1 MRSRTAGAVLAADCR
16 AFGVLASVSMLTVV
30 LLSGRAEAQSDVPC
44 ASWQAKCHYFEE
56 DDSNCEPND
65 PPGVCVIEVR
75 RDFCCDVACGDA
87 TSKASCKW
95 YADCDRDGFGAG
107 SLVSATG
114 TCLQSNN
121 NLDCDDDSDAAYPG
135 GERVCDDGLDNN
147 CDGWY
152 DSIDRDN
159 DGAAVSTCGQ
169 SIPNEDCD
177 DENSLRTPGR
187 EERCDGIDNN
197 CDDDLDANGDSQ
209 PDTQDEDGDG
219 RRFDACEPIP
229 DDCDDYDGS
238 RYVGAVERCD
248 AVDHSC
254 EMVCDSTKHD
264 HCFEPENN
272 PDPNSIDPY
281 TSDNDGDGDLFHA
294 CHEEP
299 SHPRYGLPGDCDD
312 ADAEI
317 GPSQFDRCADGIDQD
332 CSCTEKE
339 IEENDFL
346 ICDGNDKLDTDI
358 CGNGIDDDC
367 NGQTDESEPSILEL
381 CNDEDDNCDALGQVD
396 ENVDADRDGST
407 RAVCEPE
414 EGEENLADDC
424 VDALFIDG
432 EPAWEEGVLP
442 GNCHPEW
449 TEEECNL
456 SPHIYPGATEI
467 CNNIDDDCDGEAD
480 EPSNVDGDDLEVP
493 TCTEGWDKP
502 IDPDDE
508 SAVCNNVPQ
517 SEEDFYK
524 GGNYYDAD
532 GDGIPECRR
541 TCFDANDNRICEP
554 DEICPM
560 TRPDEDLGAGV
571 VTIYSM
577 RNYFPT
583 QQCAENSYT
592 VPGGTNVFFA
602 IPDRI
607 EVSKGSC
614 SRQWSDLLFENP
626 VQSISCRYSCQRDD
640 EGGTY
645 YAFNWCD
652 NGLSEPGDIL
662 FARTITLDTTL
673 GDWEDVP
680 TEASTTLQ
688 FETSDCDANA
698 LDKDGDGHFPPNSC
712 YPPANDCDDDPTT
725 GSDIYFQCHCD
736 NYPPDARPNLE
747 ETCDGF
753 DNDCDG
759 EIDEV
764 GCDVYY
770 TDRDGDGLGDE
781 SACFPRRPG
790 DPPVGQFAT
799 VGGDCNDSASGAGCG
814 GPCVDEDGDG
824 FAPNCLNGVGRT
836 DCDDRNPLVFPGAP
850 EICDGLDNDCDC
862 VEDNFAIEAHQ
873 QCLTGQG
880 ECTAPGTYVCRD
892 GELYCRPD
900 ELPANDPVTE
910 VCGDGVDNDCNGGI
924 DEGCHAGACEEGQV
938 VGFSSLA
945 CLPDTFETPPAS
957 VVIDGGEAPDSLPAS
972 FAVNDRGAATYAI
985 PIVVPPG
992 RRGLQPNLSVV
1003 YNSQLRGGR
1012 FGHLGHGFTLS
1023 GVPGVERCARRF
1035 VLDGWTDGAKFQS
1048 NDVWCID
1055 GERLV
1060 RSNESASIYYLSSA
1074 PFEPLV
1080 ESAQGFTWSRK
1091 DGSTWH
1097 FDNPMSTAGTA
1108 WRWRLTRIEDSY
1120 GNAIDF
1126 DNYDAMVPTGISY
1139 NDGAFAVV
1147 LRTEASDAPFAYRFG
1162 SLIRRS
1168 RLRSIEVYA
1177 DGQLLRTYAFSID
1190 DEDRLTSIVERAG
1203 EAEREVSFDW
1213 ESSGH
1218 VYTEIP
1224 RACSTCGIPAP
1235 PGAGRIAVADIDGDG
1250 LPELG
1255 PGFQLEDRDVRLRYA
1270 RLLFDDT
1277 LERVE
1282 GPWRRDVPKDAEPH
1296 PPDCESDDYGKC
1308 DDEWGKYLIR
1318 WWQDS
1323 DQDGTAE
1330 WWVGEIERNDFY
1342 VFHPD
1347 PADAGGQGI
1356 RAMSWRWRDF
1366 LRTWM
1371 GDFDGDGNFEVLT
1384 TNEHGNFRTI
1394 NPAVGM
1400 NSVTVR
1406 ALSGS
1411 NNLGTGSSIK
1421 PLGGDFDG
1429 DGAVELRF
1437 LNQSRMYDP
1446 IDGGESERVWSLPYS
1461 LARDSRI
1468 VSGDFNADGVSDIA
1482 NCDGPGHYAL
1492 GGGQPGRTFAASD
1505 DIGLGSS
1512 GEVFC
1517 TTADFDRDGDTE
1529 LFVHVPGVLRVFDFI
1544 GDPGGA
1550 GSPGRWVEVDFVAL
1564 SGSYEPLE
1572 FIAGDF
1578 NGDGDTDLYFH
1589 SFEGSAR
1596 GGHIY
1601 FDAYTAPRVTG
1612 IREHYDRSGVP
1623 THAIEYAPVHDPAVY
1638 EGSGDEGSCSSDLVC
1653 SPPSVDVVSETRHLT
1668 SANSGSSRNHM
1679 RYRYGAGESARD
1691 GRFGGFRWRTVEEV
1705 GLGRAHRYEKT
1716 KPAELSTYWEGGV
1729 VTQEYHVASTAEG
1742 AQVTSV
1748 RRQPATPQ
1756 SPLAGK
1762 AFFTYVSST
1771 DTEVSETTD
1780 FAATR
1785 TALLDGTLRP
1795 PSGFAFSR
1803 TEQFL
1808 DEYGNVT
1815 YRLSRSWQE
1824 ASGLAG
1830 GRASVEE
1837 HRAST
1842 EQRGYFAPGAS
1853 AYEKRRGLFQTVETV
1868 SRTPLCN
1875 ALLVGDRAHT
1885 PARYDSCP
1893 PGSETTSRL
1902 TLSYNAQGDVRERI
1916 VGSERDDLI
1925 AERFEYSPFGN
1936 VVRQT
1941 AVDLSGSEAPVVSE
1955 TRYSADGLYPESST
1969 NAAGQVSRV
1978 AYDRR
1983 FGGAIYAQDV
1993 DGVSSSSAYDAWGRE
2008 VFVSTPTRQGR
2019 VEYSE
2024 ASLEGHPEVRRVVS
2038 TYIDTEANPR
2048 ARSYLDAR
2056 GRVVVAETRMS
2067 SGDYSSQTQRY
2078 DRDGRVVSVST
2089 PAFEDTP
2096 AASIQTFAT
2105 EYDSLGRA
2113 VSRETGQGAFNYR
2126 YVGPETFVS
2135 GIRSASFMTGSQ
2147 GDVIAATHGASP
2159 GTTLVYF
2166 PSTNGELLHVS
2177 GRTAGGERELLVS
2190 EQDSFGRTVAVT
2202 VSDTGRRAYRYNA
2215 WGEVL
2220 SESDAAGRQVFSR
2233 TDLLGRPLARAGVN
2247 TPAAG
2252 YSYDVSSG
2260 RAGIGGLAESHT
2272 ADGARIQ
2279 VAYDALGRVSEETHL
2294 RDGPDGAGLDTALY
2308 ANKVA
2313 YRFDAHGRLK
2323 RELMVEVPSL
2333 GRPALCFVY
2342 DDVDTLFA
2350 VLLEI
2355 DGPND
2360 GISGCR
2366 TAAAGGTLLMQIVE
2380 RAAEGR

>member
-1 MRSRTAGAVLAADCR
+1 MRSQTANAMRSFSCR
-16 AFGVLASVSMLTVV
+16 GCGGWALV
-30 LLSGRAEAQSDVPC
+30 LLLALLLPSMRVQAQSCEPG
-44 ASWQAKCHYFEE
+44 QARCHYFEE

-65 PPGVCVIEVR
+65 PPELCVIQVR
-75 RDFCCDVACGDA
+75 RDFCCDVACGDS
-87 TSKASCKW
+87 TFKESCKW
-95 YADCDRDGFGAG
+95 YADCDEDGFGAG
-107 SLVSATG
+107 PLVSATG
-114 TCLQSNN
+114 NCLQSNN
-121 NLDCDDDSDAAYPG
+121 DLDCNDDPNDNGDKETPG
-135 GERVCDDGLDNN
+135 KVEKADGFDNN
-147 CDGWY
+147 CDGFPDAY
-152 DSIDRDN
+152 DE
-159 DGAAVSTCGQ
+159 DGDESPL
-169 SIPNEDCD
+169 SPFMSLPNEDCD
-177 DENSLRTPGR
+177 DRDDRRAPGKQ
-187 EERCDGIDNN
+187 EKCDSVDNN
-197 CDDDLDANGDSQ
+197 CDDMIDL
-209 PDTQDEDGDG
+209 QDEDNDKHD
-219 RRFDACEPIP
+219 FNPCEQEP
-229 DDCDDYDGS
+229 DDCDDYNVT
-238 RYVGAVERCD
+238 RHKGAVEQCD
-248 AVDHSC
+248 EVDHSC
-254 EMVCDSTKHD
+254 EMVCDSSQHKY
-264 HCFEPENN
+264 CFKPENN

-281 TSDNDGDGDLFHA
+281 TSDFDEDGDLFYA
-294 CHEEP
+294 CTESGQIHD
-299 SHPRYGLPGDCDD
+299 GLPSDCDD
-312 ADAEI
+312 KNNGI
-317 GPSQFDRCADGIDQD
+317 GPSQPDRCKEGMDEDCDGIDGSDQL
-332 CSCTEKE
+332 EY
-339 IEENDFL
+339 
-346 ICDGNDKLDTDI
+346 DI

-367 NGQTDESEPSILEL
+367 SGETDEWEPSILEL
-381 CNDEDDNCDALGQVD
+381 CNDEDDNCDEEGDID
-396 ENVDADRDGST
+396 EDVDADDDKKV
-407 RAVCEPE
+407 RAVCAAELDPL
-414 EGEENLADDC
+414 NDDC
-424 VDALFIDG
+424 VDALFIND
-432 EPAWEEGVLP
+432 EPAWVRGDLP
-442 GNCHPEW
+442 GNCLPEW
-449 TEEECNL
+449 TDEECNL

-467 CNNIDDDCDGEAD
+467 CNNIDDNCDGEAD
-480 EPSNVDGDDLEVP
+480 EVRDVDNDGIFLP
-493 TCTEGWDKP
+493 TCTDGWDEP

-508 SAVCNNVPQ
+508 SAVCNTVPQ
-517 SEEDFYK
+517 SEEDFYE

-583 QQCAENSYT
+583 QQCAENTYNT
-592 VPGGTNVFFA
+592 PADTNVFFA

-614 SRQWSDLLFENP
+614 SRQWSDLLFANP
-626 VQSISCRYSCQRDD
+626 VQSISCRYSCQSDTD
-640 EGGTY
+640 GSTY

-712 YPPANDCDDDPTT
+712 YPPADDCDDDPAT
-725 GSDIYFQCHCD
+725 GADIYFQCHCD
-736 NYPPDARPNLE
+736 NYPPDARPNIE

-759 EIDEV
+759 EIDEA

-770 TDRDGDGLGDE
+770 TDQDGDGLGDE
-781 SACFPRRPG
+781 SSCFPRRPG
-790 DPPVGQFAT
+790 DPPEGDFTT
-799 VGGDCNDSASGAGCG
+799 VGGDCNDSTSGAGCG

-824 FAPNCLNGVGRT
+824 FAPNCLNGIGRT

-862 VEDNFAIEAHQ
+862 VADNFAIEAHQ

-880 ECTAPGTYVCRD
+880 ECTARGTYVCRD

-900 ELPANDPVTE
+900 ELPANDPVAE
-910 VCGDGVDNDCNGGI
+910 VCGDGFDNDCNGGI
-924 DEGCHAGACEEGQV
+924 DEGCGSAVCEEGQV

-957 VVIDGGEAPDSLPAS
+957 VIVDGGSAPDPLPAS
-972 FAVNDRGAATYAI
+972 FAVNDRGAATYSV

-992 RRGLQPNLSVV
+992 RRGLQPSLSVF

-1012 FGHLGHGFTLS
+1012 FGHLGHGLTLA
-1023 GVPGVERCARRF
+1023 GAPGVERCARRF
-1035 VLDGWTDGAKFQS
+1035 MIDGWTDGANFQS
-1048 NDVWCID
+1048 DDAWCVD

-1060 RSNESASIYYLSSA
+1060 RSNDSETTFYVNSA

-1080 ESAQGFTWSRK
+1080 ESSQGFTWNRK
-1091 DGSTWH
+1091 DGSTWR
-1097 FDNPMSTAGTA
+1097 FDNPMSTRGIP
-1108 WRWRLTRIEDSY
+1108 WRWRLSRIEDSY
-1120 GNAIDF
+1120 GNAIEF
-1126 DNYDAMVPTGISY
+1126 DNYDAMLPTGISY

-1147 LRTEASDAPFAYRFG
+1147 LRTEASDVPAAYRFG

-1177 DGQLLRTYAFSID
+1177 DNQLLRTYEFSID
-1190 DEDRLTSIVERAG
+1190 GEDRLTSIVERAG
-1203 EAEREVSFDW
+1203 GAEREVTFDW
-1213 ESSGH
+1213 ESSSH
-1218 VYTEIP
+1218 AHTEIP

-1277 LERVE
+1277 LERVV
-1282 GPWRRDVPKDAEPH
+1282 GPWRRDVPKNAEPH

-1308 DDEWGKYLIR
+1308 DDEWGNYLIR

-1330 WWVGEIERNDFY
+1330 WWVGEVGRNDFY
-1342 VFHPD
+1342 IFHPD
-1347 PADAGGQGI
+1347 TGDAGGQGI

-1437 LNQSRMYDP
+1437 LNQSRIYNP
-1446 IDGGESERVWSLPYS
+1446 IDGDDSERVWSLPYS

-1492 GGGQPGRTFAASD
+1492 GGGDPAQTFAASGA
-1505 DIGLGSS
+1505 IGLGSS

-1529 LFVHVPGVLRVFDFI
+1529 LFVHVPGVLRVLDFV
-1544 GDPGGA
+1544 GEAGVT
-1550 GSPGRWVEVDFVAL
+1550 GSPGRWMEVDFVGL

-1601 FDAYTAPRVTG
+1601 FDTYTAPRVVG
-1612 IREHYDRSGVP
+1612 IREHYDGSGRP
-1623 THAIEYAPVHDPAVY
+1623 THAIEYAAVHDPAVY
-1638 EGSGDEGSCSSDLVC
+1638 KSSGDEGSCFSELVC
-1653 SPPSVDVVSETRHLT
+1653 TPPSVDVVSETRHLT
-1668 SANSGSSRNHM
+1668 SANGGDSRNHM

-1716 KPAELSTYWEGGV
+1716 KPSELETYWQGGI
-1729 VTQEYHVASTAEG
+1729 VTHESHVHQTGEG

-1748 RRQPATPQ
+1748 RRTPVTVP
-1756 SPLAGK
+1756 SPFSDA
-1762 AFFTYVSST
+1762 ARFTYVERT
-1771 DTEVSETTD
+1771 NTEVAETAD
-1780 FAATR
+1780 FFATR
-1785 TALLDGTLRP
+1785 DSLLAGELTPPTAFRSSISEQTLD
-1795 PSGFAFSR
+1795 A
-1803 TEQFL
+1803 
-1808 DEYGNVT
+1808 YGNVV
-1815 YRLSRSWQE
+1815 SRSVYTKQD

-1830 GRASVEE
+1830 QRAAVE
-1837 HRAST
+1837 AQGTFTDQTFS
-1842 EQRGYFAPGAS
+1842 FAPGAS
-1853 AYEKRRGLFQTVETV
+1853 EYEKRRGLFHTVETD
-1868 SRTPLCN
+1868 SRTALCN
-1875 ALLVGDRAHT
+1875 AIRLGFRAGI

-1893 PGSETTSRL
+1893 RGSESTSKL
-1902 TLSYNAQGDVRERI
+1902 TLSYNAQGDVRERV

-1925 AERFEYSPFGN
+1925 AERYEYSPHGH

-1941 AVDLSGSEAPVVSE
+1941 ALDLSGLEAPVVSE
-1955 TRYSADGLYPESST
+1955 MRYSADGLYPAASI

-1983 FGGAIYAQDV
+1983 FGGVIYAQGV

-2038 TYIDTEANPR
+2038 TYVDNEASPR

-2067 SGDYSSQTQRY
+2067 SGAYSAQTQRY
-2078 DRDGRVVSVST
+2078 DRDGRVTSVST

-2096 AASIQTFAT
+2096 AAAIQTFAT

-2135 GIRSASFMTGSQ
+2135 GIRSASFMTGAR

-2159 GTTLVYF
+2159 GTTLRYF
-2166 PSTNGELLHVS
+2166 QATNGELLHVA
-2177 GRTAGGERELLVS
+2177 GQTASRERELLVS

-2233 TDLLGRPLARAGVN
+2233 T
-2247 TPAAG
+2247 
-2252 YSYDVSSG
+2252 
-2260 RAGIGGLAESHT
+2260 
-2272 ADGARIQ
+2272 
-2279 VAYDALGRVSEETHL
+2279 
-2294 RDGPDGAGLDTALY
+2294 
-2308 ANKVA
+2308 
-2313 YRFDAHGRLK
+2313 
-2323 RELMVEVPSL
+2323 
-2333 GRPALCFVY
+2333 
-2342 DDVDTLFA
+2342 
-2350 VLLEI
+2350 
-2355 DGPND
+2355 
-2360 GISGCR
+2360 
-2366 TAAAGGTLLMQIVE
+2366 
-2380 RAAEGR
+2380 

>member
-1 MRSRTAGAVLAADCR
+1 M
-16 AFGVLASVSMLTVV
+16 
-30 LLSGRAEAQSDVPC
+30 
-44 ASWQAKCHYFEE
+44 
-56 DDSNCEPND
+56 
-65 PPGVCVIEVR
+65 
-75 RDFCCDVACGDA
+75 
-87 TSKASCKW
+87 
-95 YADCDRDGFGAG
+95 
-107 SLVSATG
+107 
-114 TCLQSNN
+114 
-121 NLDCDDDSDAAYPG
+121 
-135 GERVCDDGLDNN
+135 
-147 CDGWY
+147 
-152 DSIDRDN
+152 
-159 DGAAVSTCGQ
+159 
-169 SIPNEDCD
+169 
-177 DENSLRTPGR
+177 
-187 EERCDGIDNN
+187 
-197 CDDDLDANGDSQ
+197 
-209 PDTQDEDGDG
+209 
-219 RRFDACEPIP
+219 
-229 DDCDDYDGS
+229 
-238 RYVGAVERCD
+238 
-248 AVDHSC
+248 
-254 EMVCDSTKHD
+254 
-264 HCFEPENN
+264 
-272 PDPNSIDPY
+272 
-281 TSDNDGDGDLFHA
+281 
-294 CHEEP
+294 
-299 SHPRYGLPGDCDD
+299 
-312 ADAEI
+312 
-317 GPSQFDRCADGIDQD
+317 
-332 CSCTEKE
+332 
-339 IEENDFL
+339 
-346 ICDGNDKLDTDI
+346 
-358 CGNGIDDDC
+358 
-367 NGQTDESEPSILEL
+367 
-381 CNDEDDNCDALGQVD
+381 
-396 ENVDADRDGST
+396 
-407 RAVCEPE
+407 
-414 EGEENLADDC
+414 
-424 VDALFIDG
+424 
-432 EPAWEEGVLP
+432 
-442 GNCHPEW
+442 
-449 TEEECNL
+449 
-456 SPHIYPGATEI
+456 
-467 CNNIDDDCDGEAD
+467 
-480 EPSNVDGDDLEVP
+480 
-493 TCTEGWDKP
+493 
-502 IDPDDE
+502 
-508 SAVCNNVPQ
+508 
-517 SEEDFYK
+517 
-524 GGNYYDAD
+524 
-532 GDGIPECRR
+532 
-541 TCFDANDNRICEP
+541 
-554 DEICPM
+554 
-560 TRPDEDLGAGV
+560 
-571 VTIYSM
+571 
-577 RNYFPT
+577 
-583 QQCAENSYT
+583 
-592 VPGGTNVFFA
+592 
-602 IPDRI
+602 
-607 EVSKGSC
+607 SKGSC

-2215 WGEVL
+2215 
-2220 SESDAAGRQVFSR
+2220 
-2233 TDLLGRPLARAGVN
+2233 
-2247 TPAAG
+2247 
-2252 YSYDVSSG
+2252 
-2260 RAGIGGLAESHT
+2260 
-2272 ADGARIQ
+2272 
-2279 VAYDALGRVSEETHL
+2279 
-2294 RDGPDGAGLDTALY
+2294 
-2308 ANKVA
+2308 
-2313 YRFDAHGRLK
+2313 
-2323 RELMVEVPSL
+2323 
-2333 GRPALCFVY
+2333 
-2342 DDVDTLFA
+2342 
-2350 VLLEI
+2350 
-2355 DGPND
+2355 
-2360 GISGCR
+2360 
-2366 TAAAGGTLLMQIVE
+2366 
-2380 RAAEGR
+2380 